1 MLLLIIQLAVL
12 AAYAIVLTANLLV
25 EHRRVHTALLRS
37 RGAGT
42 GQIAGLALTE
52 GLVLAVPAAL
62 LGPWLAV
69 GALSLLNVAGPLSRI
84 QLGIVPMVSTD
95 AYLAAG
101 AAALGCVA
109 LLVLPALTSARSFM
123 DEQAGVSRQETR
135 TIGQRVGIDLAL
147 LAVTVIA
154 LWQLRLYG
162 SPLTTSVRGTLGLD
176 PLLVAA
182 PAIGLLA
189 GGVWRCGSCR

>member
-1 MLLLIIQLAVL
+1 LPELTPRVATQLGPILARSERSLLVSRTGVLLLIIQLAVL

-25 EHRRVHTALLRS
+25 EHRRVHRAPLRS
-37 RGAGT
+37 RRAGT

-95 AYLAAG
+95 ASLAAG

-135 TIGQRVGIDLAL
+135 TLGQRVGIDLAL
-147 LAVTVIA
+147 
-154 LWQLRLYG
+154 
-162 SPLTTSVRGTLGLD
+162 
-176 PLLVAA
+176 
-182 PAIGLLA
+182 
-189 GGVWRCGSCR
+189 

>member
-25 EHRRVHTALLRS
+25 EHRRVHTALLQS

-42 GQIAGLALTE
+42 AQIAGLALTE
-52 GLVLAVPAAL
+52 GLVLAIPAAL

-69 GALSLLNVAGPLSRI
+69 GALSLLNVAGPLSSI
-84 QLGIVPMVSTD
+84 ELGIVPMVSSD

-101 AAALGCVA
+101 AAALGCVV
-109 LLVLPALTSARSFM
+109 LLVLPAPTAARSFM
-123 DEQAGVSRQETR
+123 DEQTGISRQETR
-135 TIGQRVGIDLAL
+135 TLGQRIGIDLAL
-147 LAVTVIA
+147 LAVTIIA

-162 SPLTTSVRGTLGLD
+162 SR
-176 PLLVAA
+176 
-182 PAIGLLA
+182 
-189 GGVWRCGSCR
+189 